1 MVPTGRTVV
10 ADDERDRLL
19 GELDTINTALAGL
32 GVAARVSAA
41 VAALCD
47 RDEDV
52 ARLVGLARRQWL
64 DVLYQLGGTA

>member
-32 GVAARVSAA
+32 GVAARVNAA

-52 ARLVGLARRQWL
+52 ARLVALARRQWL

>member
-1 MVPTGRTVV
+1 M

-19 GELDTINTALAGL
+19 GELDTINAALAGL
-32 GVAARVSAA
+32 GVAARVNAA

-52 ARLVGLARRQWL
+52 ARLVSLARRQWL

>member
-1 MVPTGRTVV
+1 M
-10 ADDERDRLL
+10 ADDDERDRLL

-32 GVAARVSAA
+32 GVAARVNAA

-52 ARLVGLARRQWL
+52 ARLVSLARRQWL

>member
-1 MVPTGRTVV
+1 VV

-32 GVAARVSAA
+32 GVAARVSGA
-41 VAALCD
+41 VAALC
-47 RDEDV
+47 ENGELT
-52 ARLVGLARRQWL
+52 RLVVVARRQWL